1 MRALS
6 EEEKK
11 ILQQNENINNVRLQE
26 NIGREAVIERA
37 EKVVMQAG
45 LGRADARV

>member
-26 NIGREAVIERA
+26 NVGREAAIERA

-45 LGRADARV
+45 LGLSLIHI